1 MTARMD
7 CTPAVT
13 WVAIDVAKKWNMV
26 IVDGPEGRKRFRVAN
41 TKEDHD
47 RLVAFLHDRS
57 GPCRAGLEPTGN
69 YHRPLAYRLLRE
81 GFEVSLISS
90 VAAARYRD
98 ALFNSWDKNDPKD
111 ASVILQ
117 MLKEGRVLYY
127 YDPIVAGTH
136 DLQELSK
143 TYMQVSLAR
152 TRLQHSLLTHYLPLF
167 WPEFAR
173 YWRTT
178 RNSWFVT
185 FLGRF
190 PTPASARALD
200 EEAFIQEAWPL
211 IGRKVNKR
219 AKLEEIYELAGET
232 IGLPVKLDSLAVQA
246 FKLQLSR
253 YLDLNRHR
261 AQLDTWA
268 QDVLA
273 DHEDARLL
281 RTIPGIGAVLA
292 LMILAEAGDLRRF
305 DHHRQFLK
313 FCGLDLAKSQSG
325 NMRGKERLS
334 KRGNARLRYA
344 FWFAGAVAVRQREN
358 SFREKYERYISPDP
372 LDPDRKR
379 KALTAVA
386 AKVARVAYGVVKMGS
401 PYRAYFES
409 AVPSGSISITR
420 AVEAVGTS

>member
-1 MTARMD
+1 MTAHTD
-7 CTPAVT
+7 CKPTVT
-13 WVAIDVAKKWNMV
+13 WVAIDIAKKCNMV
-26 IVDGPEGRKRFRVAN
+26 LVDGPRGKHRFRVAN
-41 TKEDHD
+41 TKKDHD
-47 RLVAFLHDRS
+47 RLVGFLHECN
-57 GPCRAGLEPTGN
+57 GPCRVGLEPTGN
-69 YHRPLAYRLLRE
+69 YHRPLAYRLLQE
-81 GFEVSLISS
+81 GFEVFLISS

-111 ASVILQ
+111 AAVILQ
-117 MLKEGRVLYY
+117 MLKEGRALYY
-127 YDPIVAGTH
+127 HDPIAADTH

-185 FLGRF
+185 FLNRF
-190 PTPASARALD
+190 PTPRSVRALGK
-200 EEAFIQEAWPL
+200 EAFIQEAWPL
-211 IGRKVNKR
+211 VGRKVNKR
-219 AKLEEIYELAGET
+219 ARLEEIYELAGET
-232 IGLPVKLDSLAVQA
+232 IGLPVDVDGLSVQT

-253 YLDLNRHR
+253 YLDLNHHR
-261 AQLDTWA
+261 AQLETWA
-268 QDVLA
+268 EGVLA
-273 DHEDARLL
+273 NREDARLL

-292 LMILAEAGDLRRF
+292 LMILAEAGDLCRF
-305 DHHRQFLK
+305 GHHRQFLK
-313 FCGLDLAKSQSG
+313 FCGLDLAKIQSG
-325 NMRGKERLS
+325 GSRGKERLS

-344 FWFAGAVAVRQREN
+344 FWFAATVAVRQREN
-358 SFREKYERYISPDP
+358 SFRDKYERYIAPDP

-386 AKVARVAYGVVKMGS
+386 AKMARVAHAIVKRKS

-409 AVPSGSISITR
+409 AVPSGSISIVR